1 MKNKNGKNR
10 KTARIII
17 TGTLVLAL
25 TFGAFI
31 LPLRPKVSEAEKRP
45 LARFPE
51 FSFSSLFSGE
61 YFSGISSWF
70 SDTVPFR
77 DSLVELNSKIQHLL
91 GLSLIHI

>member
-10 KTARIII
+10 KTARIVI

-45 LARFPE
+45 LARFPSSAFPR
-51 FSFSSLFSGE
+51 FSAES
-61 YFSGISSWF
+61 I
-70 SDTVPFR
+70 FR
-77 DSLVELNSKIQHLL
+77 
-91 GLSLIHI
+91 G